1 MKTKKISVIVSIV
14 MLLTMVFGAGS
25 VFANG
30 RDQGQPSSRG
40 KFLRLETASYIV
52 TGSNKTLDVA
62 VVAVFEN
69 GALRL
74 TPDDCVYEV
83 DHDDVV
89 KVVNGQIITLKK
101 GIATVNVYAYG
112 TSTQMTVEVIA

>member
-1 MKTKKISVIVSIV
+1 MKTRKISVIVSVI

-30 RDQGQPSSRG
+30 RDQGPPSSRG
-40 KFLRLETASYIV
+40 KFTGLATAPYIV
-52 TGSNKTLDVA
+52 TGVDRTLDVP

-74 TPDDCVYEV
+74 TPDECVYEV

-112 TSTQMTVEVIA
+112 TSTQITVEVMG